1 MLSAQSRRRERPESC
16 QQFLVNLGIACDDIG
31 TQRVLGAGGRA
42 DAAAGFLNQQRPGRG
57 VPGRQSEFPKTV
69 DASGRHIGK
78 IQRCRPRPAHT
89 GRGGHNHL
97 EHGEILIDM
106 GAGTKRKTGADQRAF
121 QGALRADP
129 DFLALELRAVAA
141 RSGEEFLPHGIVDH
155 GVLQA
160 ALVLERDRHR
170 EGRETMQ
177 KIRGA
182 VERIDDPDEL
192 VVAAAPAF
200 LGEERVLRVAAAD
213 GGDDVGFGLAVDLG
227 HEIVAA
233 LAVDFQGIEARK
245 AAHDQV
251 TGASGG
257 AHAGIEQGLHNG
269 ALEKQS
275 MTALVRIVL
284 IDPSHP
290 GNIGSVARAMKNMAV
305 TDLVLVRPRSFPHA
319 EANALAAGADDI
331 LTGARI
337 VSTVAEAISD
347 CGFIAG
353 TTSRPRSYY
362 WEFTTPRDVA
372 GRIVGLPEENRAALL
387 FGSERYGLATED
399 LNHCN
404 VLVRI
409 PANPEYCSLNL
420 AMSVQLMSYEIFMSR
435 EHPQSRTQLELPLA
449 PSGDVEHFYAHLHQV
464 LNEIDFDDRT
474 GHLMERLRR
483 LFNRA
488 QLDRNELNI
497 LRGILSAVQGRRG
510 QSAQRP
516 RTERGGGKER
526 D

>member
-1 MLSAQSRRRERPESC
+1 
-16 QQFLVNLGIACDDIG
+16 
-31 TQRVLGAGGRA
+31 
-42 DAAAGFLNQQRPGRG
+42 
-57 VPGRQSEFPKTV
+57 
-69 DASGRHIGK
+69 
-78 IQRCRPRPAHT
+78 
-89 GRGGHNHL
+89 
-97 EHGEILIDM
+97 
-106 GAGTKRKTGADQRAF
+106 
-121 QGALRADP
+121 
-129 DFLALELRAVAA
+129 
-141 RSGEEFLPHGIVDH
+141 
-155 GVLQA
+155 
-160 ALVLERDRHR
+160 
-170 EGRETMQ
+170 
-177 KIRGA
+177 
-182 VERIDDPDEL
+182 
-192 VVAAAPAF
+192 
-200 LGEERVLRVAAAD
+200 
-213 GGDDVGFGLAVDLG
+213 
-227 HEIVAA
+227 
-233 LAVDFQGIEARK
+233 
-245 AAHDQV
+245 
-251 TGASGG
+251 
-257 AHAGIEQGLHNG
+257 
-269 ALEKQS
+269 

-290 GNIGSVARAMKNMAV
+290 GNIGSVARAMKNMALS
-305 TDLVLVRPRSFPHA
+305 DLVLVRPRSFPHA

-331 LTGARI
+331 LAGARI
-337 VSTVAEAISD
+337 VGTVAEAISD

-420 AMSVQLMSYEIFMSR
+420 AMSVQLLSYEIFMSR
-435 EHPQSRTQLELPLA
+435 EQPQSRTQLELPLA

-510 QSAQRP
+510 QSAQRA
-516 RTERGGGKER
+516 RDERGRVE
-526 D
+526 